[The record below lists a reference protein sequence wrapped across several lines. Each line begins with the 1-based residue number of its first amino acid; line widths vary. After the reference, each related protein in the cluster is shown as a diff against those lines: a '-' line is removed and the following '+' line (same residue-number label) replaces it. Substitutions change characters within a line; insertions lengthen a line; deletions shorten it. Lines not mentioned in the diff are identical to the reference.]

1 MSANFEAKK
10 LIVDEIKN
18 KLANAKSAAF
28 VDYRGMT
35 VQEDYEMRKAF
46 REAGGDYKVYKNR
59 LMLRALND
67 LGITGC
73 DKHLEG
79 NTAIAFGNSDEVNVP
94 KIVLET
100 AEKTKKLKVKF
111 GILSGKV
118 LDASGVEA
126 LAKLPSKEIL
136 VAMLLGVL
144 QEPIR
149 KTVRVLSAPTRSLVT
164 ALDAVANKN

>member
-1 MSANFEAKK
+1 MKQAVIIKFIK
-10 LIVDEIKN
+10 IVF
-18 KLANAKSAAF
+18 A
-28 VDYRGMT
+28 
-35 VQEDYEMRKAF
+35 
-46 REAGGDYKVYKNR
+46 
-59 LMLRALND
+59 RALND